1 MPELYLDN
9 FTNWSLSVVTYLWV
23 IFGLVGSSTWMPQI
37 QTMLYVHNLHWA
49 YKSNKTTKVKFT
61 VYWPVI
67 KHVTVLFF
75 QLTNMY
81 KTIKAL
87 EGITRNNGNTLI
99 LPIIIVQGTVLV
111 SLHWLA
117 CFLWLCSHYLIT
129 FSADTKVWTPIPYVT
144 RHFRNQ
150 RGAASLRH
158 RNRAEITVLMCEQ
171 KHYPV
176 WFSCRR
182 KSSPL

>member
-1 MPELYLDN
+1 
-9 FTNWSLSVVTYLWV
+9 
-23 IFGLVGSSTWMPQI
+23 MPQI
-37 QTMLYVHNLHWA
+37 QTMLYVHDLHWA

-87 EGITRNNGNTLI
+87 EGITRNNGNNLI

-111 SLHWLA
+111 SLH
-117 CFLWLCSHYLIT
+117 
-129 FSADTKVWTPIPYVT
+129 
-144 RHFRNQ
+144 
-150 RGAASLRH
+150 
-158 RNRAEITVLMCEQ
+158 
-171 KHYPV
+171 
-176 WFSCRR
+176 
-182 KSSPL
+182 